1 MHAHSTYVGNDW
13 IVTSVFF
20 LNRCCVCIVGTSH
33 SCSTLT
39 SWSVPVPWCS
49 WSSSVQQHRYGFQQK
64 YQNIEVGL
72 DLIVYMY
79 LSIHTYIHACM
90 SVCLQMCVE
99 RCPERFL
106 TLVNAKINSKDFEY
120 YKKFC
125 KEGLT
130 SSMVS
135 FNFFFFQCSSDLM
148 SRDQFGVESQSI
160 TGTFQE
166 MLCFFFFFFC
176 IITLKM

>member
-1 MHAHSTYVGNDW
+1 MH
-13 IVTSVFF
+13 
-20 LNRCCVCIVGTSH
+20 
-33 SCSTLT
+33 
-39 SWSVPVPWCS
+39 
-49 WSSSVQQHRYGFQQK
+49 GFQQK

-72 DLIVYMY
+72 DLIVYVSIYTY
-79 LSIHTYIHACM
+79 LHTCM

-135 FNFFFFQCSSDLM
+135 FHFYVCLF
-148 SRDQFGVESQSI
+148 V
-160 TGTFQE
+160 
-166 MLCFFFFFFC
+166 CFSNVHL
-176 IITLKM
+176 I